1 VINAQVALAQAETQ
15 EIQARYDLLRAVYAM
30 RHAIGEI
37 NRYFAQTTNSKVRRK
52 ISGGASLLLSR
63 KRQRMAIGE

>member
-1 VINAQVALAQAETQ
+1 LTEEAYKAGAVSLIDVINAQVALAQAETQ

-37 NRYFAQTTNSKVRRK
+37 NRHFAQRTNSKIRRK
-52 ISGGASLLLSR
+52 
-63 KRQRMAIGE
+63 